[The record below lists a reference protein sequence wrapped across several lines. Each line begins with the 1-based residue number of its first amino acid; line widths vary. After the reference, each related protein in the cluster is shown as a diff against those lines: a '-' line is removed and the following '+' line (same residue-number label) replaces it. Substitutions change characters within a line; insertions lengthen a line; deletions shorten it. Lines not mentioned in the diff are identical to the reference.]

1 MAGTR
6 KLRVLRD
13 CKYGRNSVTMKC
25 YKKGQKGYKSSKMDT
40 ITAMGNKGEKVEKAV
55 KPKTKTTAKAKRTCK
70 YGRNLAT
77 DKCYTKSERAKID
90 KKK

>member
-6 KLRVLRD
+6 KLRVLRH

-25 YKKGQKGYKSSKMDT
+25 YKKVQKSSKMDT
-40 ITAMGNKGEKVEKAV
+40 ITAMGKKGENVEKAV

-77 DKCYTKSERAKID
+77 DKCYTKAERAKID

>member
-6 KLRVLRD
+6 KLRVLRH

-25 YKKGQKGYKSSKMDT
+25 YKKGQKSSMMDT
-40 ITAMGNKGEKVEKAV
+40 ITAMGKKGEKVEKAV

-77 DKCYTKSERAKID
+77 DKCYTKAERAKID